1 MVDVSWDRLQVHVNG
16 WGGHFVD
23 PADPTRFV
31 MDESPSLAAF
41 EWLRA
46 RMWDDHVLAGPLD
59 VQRMGTH
66 QAFLAGRLAMVEDGS
81 WALKDVLTAA
91 KFRVGVAPFPAGPVR
106 RATLATTDGFGIYSG
121 SRYRDAAWSLLQYLV
136 GPEFGSEMARTHLLQ
151 PARASLVEE
160 WVRDVREQFPA
171 AAELDV
177 AAFAHGHVNHYSV
190 VAEILENNMAD
201 AKSISYQVWDRVFTL
216 GLTSVDEIRTASRQ
230 LRERQLAGR

>member
-23 PADPTRFV
+23 PADPTRFI
-31 MDESPSLAAF
+31 MDESPALAAF

-91 KFRVGVAPFPAGPVR
+91 KFRVGVAPFPAGPAR

-121 SRYRDAAWSLLQYLV
+121 SRYRDAAWSLLQYLTLS
-136 GPEFGSEMARTHLLQ
+136 GRSLAARWPELTSFSRPEPRSSRSGSVMFASSSQRRPSSTLPPLPMATSTTTRLLPRSLRTTW
-151 PARASLVEE
+151 PT
-160 WVRDVREQFPA
+160 P
-171 AAELDV
+171 
-177 AAFAHGHVNHYSV
+177 
-190 VAEILENNMAD
+190 
-201 AKSISYQVWDRVFTL
+201 RVFP
-216 GLTSVDEIRTASRQ
+216 IRSGTAF
-230 LRERQLAGR
+230 LRSA